1 MGKYDYIESN
11 LIRLRNS
18 VAKVC
23 TGCGRDPKSIHII
36 AVSKTFPV
44 DAVASALDYN
54 QLDFGENKVQEMLDK
69 QKTLEDRIL
78 HWHLIGHLQTNKVK
92 YVIPFVFMIHSVD
105 SFKLAAE
112 IQQRA
117 AKADKVVK
125 CLVQVNTSGEDQKS
139 GCEAQHALK
148 LVKEISVFENIKVR
162 GLMTI
167 SKMMNNRKDESE
179 RKVVRENFKVLKNL
193 FDEIGSV
200 NIAGVDMK
208 YISMGMSDDYD
219 IAIEEGSNMIRVG
232 TSIFGIRNSD
242 N

>member
-1 MGKYDYIESN
+1 
-11 LIRLRNS
+11 
-18 VAKVC
+18 
-23 TGCGRDPKSIHII
+23 
-36 AVSKTFPV
+36 
-44 DAVASALDYN
+44 
-54 QLDFGENKVQEMLDK
+54 
-69 QKTLEDRIL
+69 
-78 HWHLIGHLQTNKVK
+78 
-92 YVIPFVFMIHSVD
+92 MIHSVD

-117 AKADKVVK
+117 AKAEKVVK

-148 LVKEISVFENIKVR
+148 LVKEISEFENIKVR

-167 SKMMNNRKDESE
+167 SKMMNDSKDESE
-179 RKVVRENFKVLKNL
+179 RKTVRENFKVLKNL